1 MFDKTMLNFKK
12 LNGNFKLDVK
22 VTFRRL
28 LLYGVLV
35 MHNEFL
41 DLKKH
46 ECGTDYENNPIYTE
60 FLTNCQ
66 IVLYGQ
72 KSPSDEPIVA
82 DLALFLVPTLSDL
95 SVYVDEHCQYVRMKI
110 HKYGLDLNMFIDKT
124 SGDIVVECGKF
135 EGEDSIDPTE
145 PHNIFVG
152 SWLDKLVQ
160 QFFLTSQQQ
169 DLLPDTQKQLYSIA
183 TTQNATIVWDQHT
196 CDVDPK
202 TDGGMWHNYVQSMFE
217 KYVPSD
223 WAGLTTNDNKDHEM
237 SSFVKSFAIHVLK
250 MSEHKI
256 KKRQH

>member
-1 MFDKTMLNFKK
+1 
-12 LNGNFKLDVK
+12 
-22 VTFRRL
+22 
-28 LLYGVLV
+28 
-35 MHNEFL
+35 
-41 DLKKH
+41 
-46 ECGTDYENNPIYTE
+46 
-60 FLTNCQ
+60 
-66 IVLYGQ
+66 
-72 KSPSDEPIVA
+72 
-82 DLALFLVPTLSDL
+82 
-95 SVYVDEHCQYVRMKI
+95 
-110 HKYGLDLNMFIDKT
+110 MFIDKT

-237 SSFVKSFAIHVLK
+237 SCFVRSFAIHVLK

-256 KKRQH
+256 KKTALTYTSSSDTAIQMNQLSDIHQWNIRITRPKNKGECVITYKGVEVPCNCISSASE